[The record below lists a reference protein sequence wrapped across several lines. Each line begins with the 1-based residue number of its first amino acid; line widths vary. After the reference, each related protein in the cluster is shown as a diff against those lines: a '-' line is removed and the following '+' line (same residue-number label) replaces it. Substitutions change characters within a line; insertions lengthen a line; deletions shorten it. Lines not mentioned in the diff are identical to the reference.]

1 MRLVIIGAG
10 FAGMYAALSAAR
22 LRDIQ
27 GVSSEE
33 LEIALVAPEP
43 TLVVRP
49 RLYESK
55 PETLAAPL
63 LDVLKAIDV
72 VYVQGS
78 AETIDSKSRVVEI
91 VAAKGARKK
100 LSYDRL
106 VVATGSRL
114 FRPNIPGLAE
124 YGFSVDQLDDAIA
137 LDRHLHGLAD
147 RPALNG
153 RDTVVVAGGGF
164 TGIETAT
171 EMPARLRAILGTD
184 AKPRIIIVD
193 RNSAIAPD
201 MGTGPRPVIE
211 DALRKLGVET
221 RLGAGVA
228 ALDKSGVTLSDGEHI
243 ETETVIWAAGFRA
256 APLTAQ
262 IPAERDNFGRLLVD
276 RDLRVPT
283 VPGVFATGDAARAA
297 SDDLGNYALM
307 SCQHATRM
315 GAFAGNN
322 AAAELLGVAT
332 KPRRRTSPVS
342 TSEKQAR
349 SSREAGTGNSRWS
362 ARRPR
367 RPSTRST
374 RSGSIHRGQSGPP
387 RWPRPSRSASPTCKC
402 VTQREPRSALERG
415 SLTID
420 QTWSPPP

>member
-27 GVSSEE
+27 GARPDE

-49 RLYESK
+49 RLYEPK
-55 PETLAAPL
+55 PETLTAPL

-78 AETIDSKSRVVEI
+78 AETIDTKSRMVRIATE
-91 VAAKGARKK
+91 KGTRKT

-106 VVATGSRL
+106 VVAAGSRL

-124 YGFSVDQLDDAIA
+124 YGFSVDSLDDAIA
-137 LDRHLHGLAD
+137 LDKHLHALAD
-147 RPALNG
+147 RPAING
-153 RDTVVVAGGGF
+153 RNTVVVAGGGF
-164 TGIETAT
+164 TGIEAAT
-171 EMPARLRAILGTD
+171 EMPARLREILGKN
-184 AKPRIIIVD
+184 AKTRVIIVD
-193 RNSAIAPD
+193 RNKAIAPD
-201 MGTGPRPVIE
+201 MGEGPRPVIE

-228 ALDKSGVTLSDGEHI
+228 ALDKSGVTLSSGEHI
-243 ETETVIWAAGFRA
+243 ESETVIWAAGIRA

-262 IPAERDNFGRLLVD
+262 IPTERDNFGRLLVD
-276 RDLRVPT
+276 RDLRVPG
-283 VPGVFATGDAARAA
+283 VEGVFATGDAARAA
-297 SDDLGNYALM
+297 SDDAGNYALM

-322 AAAELLGVAT
+322 AAAELLGIPT
-332 KPRRRTSPVS
+332 KPYHQEGYVTCLDLG
-342 TSEKQAR
+342 
-349 SSREAGTGNSRWS
+349 EAGALFTRGWEREVTMVGDVAKKTKREINSVW
-362 ARRPR
+362 
-367 RPSTRST
+367 
-374 RSGSIHRGQSGPP
+374 IYPP
-387 RWPRPSRSASPTCKC
+387 RAMRAAALASADPER
-402 VTQREPRSALERG
+402 VTDVTG
-415 SLTID
+415 FF
-420 QTWSPPP
+420 

>member
-27 GVSSEE
+27 GISPEE

-49 RLYESK
+49 RLYEPK
-55 PETLAAPL
+55 PETLTAPL
-63 LDVLKAIDV
+63 QDVLKAIDV

-78 AETIDSKSRVVEI
+78 AETIDTKSRAVEI
-91 VAAKGARKK
+91 VAAKGTRKA

-124 YGFSVDQLDDAIA
+124 HGLSVDNLDDAIA
-137 LDRHLHGLAD
+137 LDRHLHSLAD
-147 RPALNG
+147 RPAKNG

-164 TGIETAT
+164 TGIEAAT
-171 EMPARLRAILGTD
+171 EMPARLRSILGKD
-184 AKPRIIIVD
+184 AKPRVIIVD

-201 MGTGPRPVIE
+201 MGPGPRPVIE

-228 ALDKSGVTLSDGEHI
+228 ALDKSGITLSDGERI
-243 ETETVIWAAGFRA
+243 ESETVIWAAGMRA
-256 APLTAQ
+256 VPLTAQ

-276 RDLRVPT
+276 RDLRVPG
-283 VPGVFATGDAARAA
+283 VAGVFATGDAARAA
-297 SDDLGNYALM
+297 CDDEGNYALM

-322 AAAELLGVAT
+322 AAAELLGVPT
-332 KPRRRTSPVS
+332 KRYHQKAYVTCLDLG
-342 TSEKQAR
+342 
-349 SSREAGTGNSRWS
+349 EAGALFTRGWDRKVEMVGDVAKKTKQDINTVWIYPPKAERAAALAS
-362 ARRPR
+362 ADPE
-367 RPSTRST
+367 
-374 RSGSIHRGQSGPP
+374 H
-387 RWPRPSRSASPTCKC
+387 
-402 VTQREPRSALERG
+402 VTNL
-415 SLTID
+415 
-420 QTWSPPP
+420 

>member
-22 LRDIQ
+22 LRDIH
-27 GVSSEE
+27 GASPEE
-33 LEIALVAPEP
+33 LEIALVAPQP

-49 RLYESK
+49 RLYEAK
-55 PETLAAPL
+55 PETLTAPL
-63 LDVLKAIDV
+63 LDVLKSIDV

-78 AETIDSKSRVVEI
+78 AETIDTKSRMLQ
-91 VAAKGARKK
+91 VATAAGTRKT

-106 VVATGSRL
+106 VLATGSRL

-124 YGFSVDQLDDAIA
+124 HGFSVDSLDDAVA

-147 RPALNG
+147 RPARNG

-171 EMPARLRAILGTD
+171 EMPARLRAIFGKD
-184 AKPRIIIVD
+184 AKPRIVIVD

-201 MGTGPRPVIE
+201 MGAGPRPVIE
-211 DALRKLGVET
+211 DALRTLGVET

-228 ALDKSGVTLSDGEHI
+228 SLDESSVTLTSGEHI
-243 ETETVIWAAGFRA
+243 ESETVIWAAGMRA

-262 IPAERDNFGRLLVD
+262 IAAERDNFGRLLVD
-276 RDLRVPT
+276 RNLRVLN
-283 VPGVFATGDAARAA
+283 VAGVFATGDAARAA
-297 SDDLGNYALM
+297 SDNIGNYALM

-322 AAAELLGVAT
+322 AAAELLGVPT
-332 KPRRRTSPVS
+332 KPYHQEAYATCLDLG
-342 TSEKQAR
+342 
-349 SSREAGTGNSRWS
+349 EAG
-362 ARRPR
+362 AIF
-367 RPSTRST
+367 TRGWDRT
-374 RSGSIHRGQSGPP
+374 
-387 RWPRPSRSASPTCKC
+387 
-402 VTQREPRSALERG
+402 LELVG
-415 SLTID
+415 TEAKKTKQQIN
-420 QTWSPPP
+420 TVWIYPPPAERAAALAAADPERVGEV

>member
-27 GVSSEE
+27 GVSPEE

-55 PETLAAPL
+55 PETLTAPL

-72 VYVQGS
+72 AYVQGS
-78 AETIDSKSRVVEI
+78 AETVDTKSRTVHV
-91 VAAKGARKK
+91 VAAGGAKK
-100 LSYDRL
+100 TLSYDRL

-114 FRPNIPGLAE
+114 FRPNVPGLAE
-124 YGFSVDQLDDAIA
+124 HGFSVDQLDDAIA
-137 LDRHLHGLAD
+137 LDRHLHSLAD
-147 RPALNG
+147 RPAKNG

-164 TGIETAT
+164 TGIEAAT
-171 EMPARLRAILGTD
+171 EMPARLRAILGKDTT
-184 AKPRIIIVD
+184 PRVIIVD

-201 MGTGPRPVIE
+201 MGAGPRPVIE

-228 ALDKSGVTLSDGEHI
+228 SLDKSGVTLSDGEHI
-243 ETETVIWAAGFRA
+243 ETETVIWAAGIRA

-276 RDLRVPT
+276 RDLRVPS
-283 VPGVFATGDAARAA
+283 VDGVFATGDAARAA
-297 SDDLGNYALM
+297 CDDTGNYALM

-322 AAAELLGVAT
+322 AAAELLGVPT
-332 KPRRRTSPVS
+332 KPYHQKAYVTCLDLG
-342 TSEKQAR
+342 
-349 SSREAGTGNSRWS
+349 EAG
-362 ARRPR
+362 ALF
-367 RPSTRST
+367 TRGWDRKVEMVGEVAKKT
-374 RSGSIHRGQSGPP
+374 KQEINTVWIYPP
-387 RWPRPSRSASPTCKC
+387 RAERAAALASADPEH
-402 VTQREPRSALERG
+402 VTEL
-415 SLTID
+415 
-420 QTWSPPP
+420 

>member
-10 FAGMYAALSAAR
+10 FAAMYAALSAAR

-27 GVSSEE
+27 GATPDEF
-33 LEIALVAPEP
+33 EIALVALEP

-49 RLYESK
+49 RLYEPNPGSL
-55 PETLAAPL
+55 TAPL

-78 AETIDSKSRVVEI
+78 AETIDTKSRVVQIITGE
-91 VAAKGARKK
+91 GTRKT

-124 YGFSVDQLDDAIA
+124 HGFSVDSLDDAIA
-137 LDRHLHGLAD
+137 LDKHLHGLAD
-147 RPALNG
+147 RPAVDG

-164 TGIETAT
+164 TGIEAAT
-171 EMPARLRAILGTD
+171 EMPARLRDILGKD
-184 AKPRIIIVD
+184 AKTRVIIVD

-201 MGTGPRPVIE
+201 MGVGPRPIIE
-211 DALRKLGVET
+211 EALRKVGVER

-228 ALDKSGVTLSDGEHI
+228 SLDQSGVTLSNGEHI
-243 ETETVIWAAGFRA
+243 AAETVVWAAGIRA

-276 RDLRVPT
+276 RDLRVPG
-283 VPGVFATGDAARAA
+283 VAGVFATGDAARAVC
-297 SDDLGNYALM
+297 DDEGNYALM

-322 AAAELLGVAT
+322 AAAELLGVPT
-332 KPRRRTSPVS
+332 RRYHQKAYVTCLDLG
-342 TSEKQAR
+342 
-349 SSREAGTGNSRWS
+349 EAG
-362 ARRPR
+362 ALF
-367 RPSTRST
+367 TRGWERKVEMVGDIAKKT
-374 RSGSIHRGQSGPP
+374 KQEINTVWIYPP
-387 RWPRPSRSASPTCKC
+387 RAERAAALASADPER
-402 VTQREPRSALERG
+402 VTDL
-415 SLTID
+415 
-420 QTWSPPP
+420 

>member
-22 LRDIQ
+22 VRDIQ
-27 GVSSEE
+27 GVSPKE
-33 LEIALVAPEP
+33 LEISLLAPEP

-49 RLYESK
+49 RLYEAK
-55 PETLAAPL
+55 PDTVTAPL
-63 LDVLKAIDV
+63 QDVLKAIDV

-78 AETIDSKSRVVEI
+78 AETVDTQSRVIGI
-91 VAAKGARKK
+91 VAAKGTKK
-100 LSYDRL
+100 GLSYDRL

-124 YGFSVDQLDDAIA
+124 HGFSVDQLDDAIS
-137 LDRHLHGLAD
+137 LDRHLHSLAD
-147 RPALNG
+147 RPARNG

-164 TGIETAT
+164 TGIEVAT
-171 EMPARLRAILGTD
+171 EIPARLRAILGED
-184 AKPRIIIVD
+184 VKPRVIIVE

-211 DALRKLGVET
+211 DALRTLGIET

-228 ALDKSGVTLSDGEHI
+228 ALDKSGVTLSDGERI
-243 ETETVIWAAGFRA
+243 EAETVIWAAGMRA

-276 RDLRVPT
+276 RHLRVPS

-322 AAAELLGVAT
+322 AAAELLGIPAKAYHQKGYAT
-332 KPRRRTSPVS
+332 CLDLG
-342 TSEKQAR
+342 
-349 SSREAGTGNSRWS
+349 EAG
-362 ARRPR
+362 AIF
-367 RPSTRST
+367 TRGWDRKLELVGAEAKKT
-374 RSGSIHRGQSGPP
+374 KREINTVWIYPP
-387 RWPRPSRSASPTCKC
+387 RAERAAALASADPEQ
-402 VTQREPRSALERG
+402 VTDL
-415 SLTID
+415 
-420 QTWSPPP
+420 